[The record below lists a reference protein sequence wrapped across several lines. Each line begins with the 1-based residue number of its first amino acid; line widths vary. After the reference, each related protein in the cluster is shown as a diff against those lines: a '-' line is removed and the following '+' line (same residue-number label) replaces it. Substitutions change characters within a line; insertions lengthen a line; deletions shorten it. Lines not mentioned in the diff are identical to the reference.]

1 MALPSYS
8 IPYGLRDVKLKQF
21 PATGET
27 PLGSLV
33 DLPASRIFSFAET
46 EDFEELR
53 GDDTVIAT
61 HGSGSTVAWSL
72 ESGGIS
78 LDAYKVMA
86 GGATATSGVT
96 PNEKKTYTKLGT
108 DSRPYFQVEGQI
120 ISDNGGDLHG
130 IVYKAKAE
138 GEIGGQFEDA
148 SFFLTGASGRGIP
161 RISDS
166 KTYDIVQ
173 NETAAAIT

>member
-1 MALPSYS
+1 MALPTYA
-8 IPYGLRDVKLKQF
+8 IPYGLRDVKLKPF

-27 PLGSLV
+27 PLGTAV
-33 DLPASRIFSFAET
+33 DLPASRIFSFAEN

-53 GDDTVIAT
+53 GDDTVVAT
-61 HGSGSTVAWSL
+61 HGNGPTVNWSL
-72 ESGGIS
+72 EAGGIS
-78 LDAYKVMA
+78 LDAYKVIA
-86 GGATATSGVT
+86 GGTVTTSGVT
-96 PNEKKTYTKLGT
+96 PNEKKMYSKLGT
-108 DSRPYFQVEGQI
+108 DSRPYFQAEGQV

-148 SFFLTGASGRGIP
+148 TFFLTGASGRGLP

-166 KTYDIVQ
+166 KVYDFVQ
-173 NETAAAIT
+173 NETAAAIV